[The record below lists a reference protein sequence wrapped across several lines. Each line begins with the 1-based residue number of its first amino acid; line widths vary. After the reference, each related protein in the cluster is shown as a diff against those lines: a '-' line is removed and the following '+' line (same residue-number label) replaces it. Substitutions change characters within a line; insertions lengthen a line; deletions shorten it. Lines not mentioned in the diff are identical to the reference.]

1 MKKNY
6 ITPEIN
12 VIQLEVLCN
21 GGNGGIV
28 TASVLEGNTNGNC
41 ISKFDVVNE
50 DATKTNTEY
59 KDLWGESNSGNWG
72 ND

>member
-6 ITPEIN
+6 ITPEID
-12 VIQLEVLCN
+12 VIQPEDLCD
-21 GGNGGIV
+21 GGM
-28 TASVLEGNTNGNC
+28 TRASVFKGSIEGGDC

-50 DATKTNTEY
+50 DKTKTEY
-59 KDLWGESNSGNWG
+59 EGLWGESNSENWG

>member
-12 VIQLEVLCN
+12 VIQLEALCN
-21 GGNGGIV
+21 EGFRTGTVLKGSTKGECIGNFG
-28 TASVLEGNTNGNC
+28 
-41 ISKFDVVNE
+41 VVNE
-50 DATKTNTEY
+50 KDTKGTEY
-59 KDLWGESNSGNWG
+59 EGLWGESNSGNWG

>member
-12 VIQLEVLCN
+12 VIQLDTLC
-21 GGNGGIV
+21 GGPFMV
-28 TASVLEGNTNGNC
+28 ASVLHSDGEFVD
-41 ISKFDVVNE
+41 KFDVLGE
-50 DATKTNTEY
+50 EQTKD

-72 ND
+72 DD